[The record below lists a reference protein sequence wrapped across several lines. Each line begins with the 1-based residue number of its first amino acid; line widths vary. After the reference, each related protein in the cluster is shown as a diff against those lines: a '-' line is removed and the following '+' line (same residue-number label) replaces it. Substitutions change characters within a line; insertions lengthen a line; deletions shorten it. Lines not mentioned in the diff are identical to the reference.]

1 MATPQSVA
9 TLHPSFGQLQSSG
22 REQRTEEG
30 LLGAQGWALDQNKA
44 LL

>member
-1 MATPQSVA
+1 MAPPRAVA
-9 TLHPSFGQLQSSG
+9 TLHPSFGQSQSSG

-30 LLGAQGWALDQNKA
+30 LLGAPGWALDQNKA